1 MAERFDVVVIGAGP
15 AGETV
20 ASRAAAGGLSTA
32 LVERELVG
40 GECAYWACMP
50 SKTLLRAA
58 EIRPEAARVAGT
70 SRPDQAWADVAA
82 YRDYMV
88 RNLDDSGEVETYEK
102 DGVRVFRGTGSI
114 AGPGCVRVV
123 GSEHSEDSQHSND
136 SDAEFEA
143 ERIVIATG
151 SAPVIPPIDGLEQA
165 DYWTNRD
172 VTGMKE
178 VPKSACVLGGGPV
191 GIELAQ
197 LLRRFGAEVHVV
209 EVAERL
215 LSREDERVSEL
226 LLEALREDG
235 IEVHLGAEATAVTG
249 AGAVQLEDREEIASE
264 RIVVA
269 TSRRPRVEGLGLD
282 AIGVRAGE
290 HGIDIDERCRV
301 DGAEGVYA
309 IGDVTGVMPFSHV
322 AMYQGRVVV
331 ADLLGQD
338 ASASY
343 RAVPR
348 TVFCDPEVAA
358 VGLTEA
364 EAREQDLDLAV
375 TTLELADSIAR
386 PWTYEC
392 DPRGEL
398 SVIADRRRRVLV
410 GAWAVGPLAGE
421 WIHYAAL
428 AIKAAIPLE
437 ILSDTVA
444 QFPTYTEIYE
454 KAIAKLEL

>member
-1 MAERFDVVVIGAGP
+1 MGERFDVVVIGAGP

-20 ASRAAAGGLSTA
+20 ASRVGSGGLTAA

-58 EIRPEAARVAGT
+58 EIGPEASRVAGT
-70 SRPDQAWADVAA
+70 SRPDQTWADVAA

-88 RNLDDSGEVETYEK
+88 RDLDDSDEVENYEK
-102 DGVRVFRGTGSI
+102 DGVRVFRGAGAI
-114 AGPGCVRVV
+114 AGPGRVRVD
-123 GSEHSEDSQHSND
+123 GSDDEI
-136 SDAEFEA
+136 EA

-151 SAPVIPPIDGLEQA
+151 SEPVIPPLDGLEQA
-165 DYWTNRD
+165 GYWTNRD
-172 VTGMKE
+172 VTGMRE
-178 VPKSACVLGGGPV
+178 VPGSACVLGGGPV

-197 LLRRFGAEVHVV
+197 LLRRFGADVHVV
-209 EVAERL
+209 EAAERL
-215 LSREDERVSEL
+215 LSREDERVSQL
-226 LLEALREDG
+226 LLDALRDDG
-235 IEVHLGAEATAVTG
+235 IEVHLSAEATAVTDD
-249 AGAVQLEDREEIASE
+249 GAVRLADGAEIASE

-269 TSRRPRVEGLGLD
+269 TSRRPRVSGLGLET
-282 AIGVRAGE
+282 IGVTAAE
-290 HGIDIDERCRV
+290 DGIAIDARCRV

-331 ADLLGQD
+331 ADLLGTD
-338 ASASY
+338 VRASY
-343 RAVPR
+343 DAVPR

-358 VGLTEA
+358 VGLTETD
-364 EAREQDLDLAV
+364 ARDRGHDVAV
-375 TTLELADSIAR
+375 STLTLADSIAR
-386 PWTYEC
+386 PWTYER
-392 DPRGEL
+392 DPRGEV

-428 AIKAAIPLE
+428 AIKAAIPLD

-444 QFPTYTEIYE
+444 QFPTYTEVYE